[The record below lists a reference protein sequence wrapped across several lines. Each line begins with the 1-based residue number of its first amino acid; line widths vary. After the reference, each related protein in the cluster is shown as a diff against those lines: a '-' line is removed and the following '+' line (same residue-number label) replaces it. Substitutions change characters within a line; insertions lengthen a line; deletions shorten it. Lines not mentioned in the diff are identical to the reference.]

1 MRAARVKPPKENP
14 AAPPPALP
22 DPARRTGA
30 TGALEGGVGV
40 ALKKRGR
47 WRVLPALD
55 LAGKLSS
62 QQIQVLLTRGRRCVQ
77 LGYQLLKL
85 SSHAWVE
92 FAITDLGDEGILRV
106 SGAGAAS
113 GEVILIGPL
122 DRGPQDADD
131 RDFATGGAGHLT
143 AHGVDVVG
151 QPFVKAACGRNVV
164 VPAVHQDE
172 NVVGSVDDSSCRFE
186 LCGVMHRTV

>member
-1 MRAARVKPPKENP
+1 M
-14 AAPPPALP
+14 
-22 DPARRTGA
+22 
-30 TGALEGGVGV
+30 
-40 ALKKRGR
+40 
-47 WRVLPALD
+47 
-55 LAGKLSS
+55 
-62 QQIQVLLTRGRRCVQ
+62 
-77 LGYQLLKL
+77 KL
-85 SSHAWVE
+85 SSHAWVK

-151 QPFVKAACGRNVV
+151 QPFVKAARGRNVV

-172 NVVGSVDDSSCRFE
+172 NVVGSVDDSSRRFD
-186 LCGVMHRTV
+186 LRGVMHRTV